1 MKFQRVVVVV
11 VQDQVLVVLTDERDS
26 APGLQVFT
34 GTKRLEAHGRPRG
47 RNFFGQ
53 KFDVGNLLQ
62 SDRSSF
68 GHIFGLADGGQVG
81 GRGHEPVSGFVERP
95 KKNGQQAVDDVIE
108 LLLGF
113 DRRLT
118 C

>member
-26 APGLQVFT
+26 APGLKVFT
-34 GTKRLEAHGRPRG
+34 GTERLEAHGSPR
-47 RNFFGQ
+47 RNFFRQ
-53 KFDVGNLLQ
+53 KFGVGDLLQ

-81 GRGHEPVSGFVERP
+81 GRGREPVSGFVARP
-95 KKNGQQAVDDVIE
+95 EKNGQQAVDDVIE